1 MTFDE
6 YYNSKWGGVI
16 TEMADRTVMEE
27 EWNDLLEML
36 DSGIEVEY

>member
-6 YYNSKWGGVI
+6 YYNSKWGDVV

-27 EWNDLLEML
+27 EWNDIREML
-36 DSGIEVEY
+36 ERGVEIEN